1 MRATEQVVE
10 AIHRQPICADRRSFV
25 VALDG
30 HSNAG
35 KSTLSAAVAERIDAA
50 VVHVDDF
57 YRDMPESDQR
67 ELTAEQGFDRYFDW
81 ERLRVEAILPLAQ
94 RTRAQYACFDWITGH
109 GLTEPVTI
117 EPRDVILVEGVYAA
131 RPEFDDL
138 LDLRVLVEATPAA
151 RAERRKELART
162 VSRDDPSG
170 WDARWN
176 AAELHYF
183 SVVRPRETFD
193 LIVRGDQ

>member
-1 MRATEQVVE
+1 MRATEQVME
-10 AIHRQPICADRRSFV
+10 AIRRQPISADRRSIV

-57 YRDMPESDQR
+57 YRDMPESER
-67 ELTAEQGFDRYFDW
+67 LELTAAQGFDRYFDW
-81 ERLRVEAILPLAQ
+81 ERLRVEAIFPLAQ
-94 RTRAQYACFDWITGH
+94 RRRAQYGCFDWQTGH

-117 EPRDVILVEGVYAA
+117 EPSDVVIVEGVYAA

-138 LDLRVLVEATPAA
+138 LDLNVLVEATATI
-151 RAERRKELART
+151 RAQRRKELTRT

-170 WDARWN
+170 WDAHWH

-183 SVVRPRETFD
+183 NTVRPRDTFD
-193 LIVRGDQ
+193 LIVRGDS

>member
-1 MRATEQVVE
+1 MRATKQVIE
-10 AIHRQPICADRRSFV
+10 AIRLQPIGADRRSIV

-57 YRDMPESDQR
+57 YRDMPESKR
-67 ELTAEQGFDRYFDW
+67 LELTAAKGFDRYFDW
-81 ERLRVEAILPLAQ
+81 ERLRAEAILPLAQ
-94 RTRAQYACFDWITGH
+94 RTRAQYDCFDWMAGH
-109 GLTEPVTI
+109 GLTESVTI
-117 EPRDVILVEGVYAA
+117 EPRDVVLVEGVYAA
-131 RPEFDDL
+131 RPEFDEL
-138 LDLRVLVEATPAA
+138 LDLKVLVEATEAI

-170 WDARWN
+170 WDARWY

-183 SVVRPRETFD
+183 GAVRPREAFD
-193 LIVRGDQ
+193 LIVRGDR